1 MQSYTIPTNRE
12 RDCGEQLSE
21 AQEAPSYD
29 AEQQQQICSA
39 YKSVS
44 LDG

>member
-1 MQSYTIPTNRE
+1 MQSYTINRE